1 MVLQVIRERLT
12 GPALWVILGILIV
25 PFAFVGVN
33 EYLSSG
39 SGNQVAL
46 VNDEEITFEAF
57 NQSFINYRRGM
68 QQRMGEAFNP
78 AEYDSLVARLEYLD
92 QMIDEELLRQA
103 AMDMDLA
110 VDDARLA
117 ETIRSI
123 PAFQVEGVFNA
134 DVYQARVQSMGMSIP
149 QFESELR
156 SSAVLSTLPQ
166 GIRDSSF
173 ATRSEYEEFV
183 ALTEQTRSFRVVTVA
198 ADTNAVEPVFSEAEQ
213 QAWYEDH
220 LDRFLTEE
228 TVVIEF
234 LDLDMSTMS
243 VGEMPSEDALLAAY
257 EAQKGRFIVPERR
270 RVSHILIEAP
280 ADADSAAVEAA
291 RLQAEALAR
300 QAREGDDFAALAEA
314 NSEDI
319 GSAPLGGDLGFI
331 EPGVMAE
338 SFEAA
343 VYELSMDNPVSDP
356 VQTGFGWH
364 VIMLTDIEPAAGMPF
379 EEAREVLIAEAME
392 EQGERLFL
400 DLADRMVDIVYE
412 DPTTLEAAA
421 LDLELD
427 IQTEGPFTRAGGLGI
442 ASNAEVVAAAFS
454 ELVLEQGSASDL
466 IDLGPSHA
474 VVLRVLEHEPVRTMA
489 LDEVRPEVIAGLQQ
503 DAARAVALERAA
515 ALLAE
520 VEAGMPLDEVAG
532 ASGLLVQNLQSVGR
546 NSTLPDPLTVSEVFS
561 LPRPE
566 GDEPLFKV
574 VESAAGYSLV
584 ELDSVTDGTVDA
596 GQLIAARQAR
606 MMMGTIN
613 AGVEAWA
620 LVRQLREQA
629 RVEIFEENLG
639 VSR

>member
-39 SGNQVAL
+39 SGNQVAM
-46 VNDEEITFEAF
+46 VNDEEISFEAF

-68 QQRMGEAFNP
+68 QQRMGDAFNP
-78 AEYDSLVARLEYLD
+78 AEYDSLVARLEHLD
-92 QMIDEELLRQA
+92 RMIDEELLRQA
-103 AMDMDLA
+103 ALSLDLA

-123 PAFQVEGVFNA
+123 PAFQVEGAFNA

-149 QFESELR
+149 QFEAELR
-156 SSAVLSTLPQ
+156 QSAVLSTLPQ

-173 ATRSEYEEFV
+173 ATRSEYNEFV
-183 ALTEQTRSFRVVTVA
+183 ALTEQTRSFRVVTVPTDVSA
-198 ADTNAVEPVFSEAEQ
+198 LEPLFSEAEQ
-213 QAWYEDH
+213 EAWYLENQDQ
-220 LDRFLTEE
+220 FQTQE
-228 TVVIEF
+228 TVVIEY
-234 LDLDMSTMS
+234 LDLDLSSMS
-243 VGEMPSEDALLAAY
+243 VGEIPSEDSLVAAY

-280 ADADSAAVEAA
+280 GDADDAAIQAA
-291 RLQAEALAR
+291 RLQAEALAL
-300 QAREGDDFAALAEA
+300 QARGGDDFAALAEA
-314 NSEDI
+314 NSQDI
-319 GSAPLGGDLGFI
+319 GSAALGGDLGFI
-331 EPGVMAE
+331 EPGIMAE
-338 SFEAA
+338 SFEQA
-343 VYELSMDNPVSDP
+343 VYELTLDNPVSDP

-364 VIMLTDIEPAAGMPF
+364 VIMLTDIEPAAGMPY

-400 DLADRMVDIVYE
+400 DLADRLVDIVYE

-427 IQTEGPFTRAGGLGI
+427 IQTEGPFTREGGLGI
-442 ASNAEVVAAAFS
+442 AANPEVVAAAFS
-454 ELVLEQGSASDL
+454 ELVLDQGSASDL

-474 VVLRVLEHEPVRTMA
+474 VVLRVLEHEPVRTMEFA
-489 LDEVRPEVIAGLQQ
+489 EVQQEVIAGLQEE
-503 DAARAVALERAA
+503 AARDFALERAETM
-515 ALLAE
+515 LAE
-520 VEAGMPLDEVAG
+520 VASGATLEEVAE
-532 ASGLLVQNLQSVGR
+532 ASGLLVQDLQNVGR
-546 NSTLPDPLTVSEVFS
+546 RSALPDPLTINEVFR

-566 GDEPLFKV
+566 DGAPLLQV
-574 VESAAGYSLV
+574 VESFAGYSLV
-584 ELDSVTDGTVDA
+584 ALESVTDGTVDEN
-596 GQLIAARQAR
+596 QLIGARQAR
-606 MMMGTIN
+606 AMMGTIN

-629 RVEIFEENLG
+629 KIEIFEDNLG

>member
-442 ASNAEVVAAAFS
+442 ASNPEVVAAAFS

-532 ASGLLVQNLQSVGR
+532 ASGLLVQDLQSVGR